1 MTILKN
7 LAIQVALL
15 AGGTLPAMAQ
25 DAASDTVT
33 LSAAQQSAAWDDRS
47 KQAINQNVAGFDAT
61 IGTFMPDIVETE
73 PLPSDVADNNP
84 SLKPYYFA
92 MVDHKIVIVDPSN
105 KVIAD
110 VLAAVDHQL
119 GHQRLAKS
127 EGRVGSART
136 KSLILSSQ
144 ISAPLW

>member
-1 MTILKN
+1 MTTLKN
-7 LAIQVALL
+7 LAIVVALL

-25 DAASDTVT
+25 DAASDSVT
-33 LSAAQQSAAWDDRS
+33 LSAAQQSAVWTDLS

-61 IGTFMPDIVETE
+61 IGTFVSDIIETE
-73 PLPSDVADNNP
+73 PVPNDVTANNP

-92 MVDHKIVIVDPSN
+92 MIDHKIVIVDPSN

-110 VLAAVDHQL
+110 VLTSIDHQL

-127 EGRVGSART
+127 EGRVGSARI